1 MHFKSGSASIA
12 LLPPFTNNW
21 HQVSFSRF
29 SGIMQYPS
37 NAWIC
42 GTNQKL
48 CNFVWLEAEV
58 HFWTIGNLCNGPM
71 IILLQFPDWP
81 HEPDYHWLSLIIID
95 YHWLS
100 WIIIGYHG
108 LSLIA
113 TGYHWLSL
121 EIYAAVQW
129 LSSSNSLIDLMSLI
143 GSTDL
148 NQILYWSFGYLAF
161 CEPAWPLTN
170 LNHWPKRQIRDTNLW
185 NCQLISDRNYSC

>member
-81 HEPDYHWLSLIIID
+81 HEPDYHWLS
-95 YHWLS
+95 

-121 EIYAAVQW
+121 EIYAAVRW
-129 LSSSNSLIDLMSLI
+129 LSSSNSLIDLMIDWLNRSKSDSL
-143 GSTDL
+143 L
-148 NQILYWSFGYLAF
+148 EFWILGILWTS
-161 CEPAWPLTN
+161 LTIN
-170 LNHWPKRQIRDTNLW
+170 
-185 NCQLISDRNYSC
+185 

>member
-1 MHFKSGSASIA
+1 MHFKSGSAWTA
-12 LLPPFTNNW
+12 LLPPFTNNR
-21 HQVSFSRF
+21 HQLSFSQF
-29 SGIMQYPS
+29 SGIMQCPS

-48 CNFVWLEAEV
+48 CNFVWLETEV

-113 TGYHWLSL
+113 AGYHWLSL
-121 EIYAAVQW
+121 EIYAAVRW

-170 LNHWPKRQIRDTNLW
+170 LNHCTMLLSQCKQCN
-185 NCQLISDRNYSC
+185 

>member
-1 MHFKSGSASIA
+1 MSQQCLNLWNQPKAVQFRLIGSGGAF
-12 LLPPFTNNW
+12 LNNW
-21 HQVSFSRF
+21 KS
-29 SGIMQYPS
+29 MQRSDDYHPPIS
-37 NAWIC
+37 
-42 GTNQKL
+42 
-48 CNFVWLEAEV
+48 WL
-58 HFWTIGNLCNGPM
+58 TY
-71 IILLQFPDWP
+71 
-81 HEPDYHWLSLIIID
+81 EPDYHWLWLIIID

-121 EIYAAVQW
+121 EIYVAVRW

-170 LNHWPKRQIRDTNLW
+170 VNHWPKRQIRDTNLW

>member
-1 MHFKSGSASIA
+1 MLEFVEPTKSVQFRLIGSGGAF
-12 LLPPFTNNW
+12 LNNW
-21 HQVSFSRF
+21 KS
-29 SGIMQYPS
+29 MQRSDDYHPPIS
-37 NAWIC
+37 
-42 GTNQKL
+42 
-48 CNFVWLEAEV
+48 WL
-58 HFWTIGNLCNGPM
+58 TY
-71 IILLQFPDWP
+71 
-81 HEPDYHWLSLIIID
+81 EPDYHWLWLIIID

-170 LNHWPKRQIRDTNLW
+170 LNHWPDVHLLSLTAIKGWKSQHWFIWRVLSPSGPFQALTKITEKDQQDQWYDKT
-185 NCQLISDRNYSC
+185 QLSLLMCES